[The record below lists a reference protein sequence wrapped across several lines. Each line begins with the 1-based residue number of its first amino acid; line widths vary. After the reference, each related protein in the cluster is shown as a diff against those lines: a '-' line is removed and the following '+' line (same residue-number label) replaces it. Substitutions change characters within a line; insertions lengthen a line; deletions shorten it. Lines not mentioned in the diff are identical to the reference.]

1 MQVDS
6 SSWFIPKIDK
16 KKLKKLSKR
25 SDWPGLIHFTIYFS
39 SLFIFGYLSYI
50 FWGGIL
56 FFLFFFIYSS
66 IYAFVVANWHETV
79 HKTAFKTRWIN
90 EIFYHISCFQ
100 SYSEP
105 ISLRWSHSFHHSN
118 TLKTQD
124 QYDHEI
130 EVARPT
136 DLLKFFLKFIPLTDF
151 FYIHQS
157 PFVNIIKLSLGFIN
171 PSMKVAAPKKEWQKI
186 IRNARIY
193 FFLWLIIILFSYL
206 INSWWPIIFY
216 FLPTFIGRPV
226 HFAVNVTQHL
236 AAKFDSKDHRLST
249 HTVMLNP
256 ILSFYYWHME
266 YHIEHHMFPMVP
278 SYNLKKLRK
287 EIEDDLPPPF
297 YGLFDFYKKVL
308 PSLIK
313 LAFDLNEYYKVK
325 VPYDKKK

>member
-16 KKLKKLSKR
+16 KKLKTLSKR
-25 SDWPGLIHFTIYFS
+25 SDWPGLIRFIIYFS

-66 IYAFVVANWHETV
+66 IYTFVVANWHETV
-79 HKTAFKTRWIN
+79 HRTAFKTRWIN

-130 EVARPT
+130 EVSRPT

-157 PFVNIIKLSLGFIN
+157 PFVNIIKLSLGFVN
-171 PSMKVAAPKKEWQKI
+171 PSMKVAAPKKEWRKI
-186 IRNARIY
+186 ILNARIY
-193 FFLWLIIILFSYL
+193 FFLWLIIIIISYL
-206 INSWWPIIFY
+206 ISSWWPIIFY
-216 FLPTFIGRPV
+216 FLPTFIGRPI

-249 HTVMLNP
+249 HTIILNP

-266 YHIEHHMFPMVP
+266 YHTEHHMFPMVP

-313 LAFDLNEYYKVK
+313 LAFDLNEYYKVNI
-325 VPYDKKK
+325 PYDKK

>member
-1 MQVDS
+1 MALS
-6 SSWFIPKIDK
+6 CIESIKI
-16 KKLKKLSKR
+16 
-25 SDWPGLIHFTIYFS
+25 
-39 SLFIFGYLSYI
+39 FIFGYLSYI

-79 HKTAFKTRWIN
+79 HRTAFKTRWIN

-130 EVARPT
+130 EVSRPT

-157 PFVNIIKLSLGFIN
+157 SFVNIIKLSLGFVN
-171 PSMKVAAPKKEWQKI
+171 PSMKVAVPKKEWRKI
-186 IRNARIY
+186 ILNARIY
-193 FFLWLIIILFSYL
+193 FFLWLIIIIISYL
-206 INSWWPIIFY
+206 ISSWWPIIFY
-216 FLPTFIGRPV
+216 FLPTFIGRPI

-249 HTVMLNP
+249 HTIILNP

-266 YHIEHHMFPMVP
+266 YHTEHHMFPMVP

-313 LAFDLNEYYKVK
+313 LAFDLNEYYKVNI
-325 VPYDKKK
+325 PYDKK

>member
-1 MQVDS
+1 MKVDS
-6 SSWFIPKIDK
+6 SSWFIPKIDR
-16 KKLKKLSKR
+16 KKLKALSKR
-25 SDWPGLIHFTIYFS
+25 SDWPGLIHFTIYYF
-39 SLFIFGYLSYI
+39 SLFVFGYLPYL
-50 FWGGIL
+50 FWESVL
-56 FFLFFFIYSS
+56 FFLFFFIYST

-79 HKTAFKTRWIN
+79 HRTAFKTRWIN
-90 EIFYHISCFQ
+90 EIFYYISCFQ

-105 ISLRWSHSFHHSN
+105 TSLRWSHSFHHSN

-130 EVARPT
+130 EVSRPT
-136 DLLKFFLKFIPLTDF
+136 DLLKFFLKFIPLSDF

-157 PFVNIIKLSLGFIN
+157 PFVNIIKLSLGVIN
-171 PSMKVAAPKKEWQKI
+171 PSVKVASPKGEWQKI

-193 FFLWLIIILFSYL
+193 FFLWIIIIIFSYL

-216 FLPTFIGRPV
+216 FLPTFIGRPI

-249 HTVMLNP
+249 HTVILNP

-287 EIEDDLPPPF
+287 EIEGDLPAPF

-313 LAFDLNEYYKVK
+313 LAFNLNEYYKVSL
-325 VPYDKKK
+325 PYDKK

>member
-1 MQVDS
+1 MKVDS
-6 SSWFIPKIDK
+6 SSWFIPKIDR
-16 KKLKKLSKR
+16 KKLKALSKR
-25 SDWPGLIHFTIYFS
+25 SDWPGLIHFTIYYF
-39 SLFIFGYLSYI
+39 SLFVFGYLSYL
-50 FWGGIL
+50 FWGSVL
-56 FFLFFFIYSS
+56 FFLFFFIYSA

-79 HKTAFKTRWIN
+79 HRTAFKTRWIN
-90 EIFYHISCFQ
+90 EIFYYISCFQ

-105 ISLRWSHSFHHSN
+105 TSLRWSHSFHHSN

-130 EVARPT
+130 EVSRPT
-136 DLLKFFLKFIPLTDF
+136 DLLKFFLKFIPLSDF

-157 PFVNIIKLSLGFIN
+157 PFVNIIKLSLGVIS
-171 PSMKVAAPKKEWQKI
+171 PSMKVASPKGEWKKI

-193 FFLWLIIILFSYL
+193 FFLWTIIIIFSYL

-249 HTVMLNP
+249 HTVILNP

-287 EIEDDLPPPF
+287 EIEDDLPAPF

-313 LAFDLNEYYKVK
+313 LAFNLNEYYKVSL
-325 VPYDKKK
+325 PYDKK

>member
-1 MQVDS
+1 MKVDS
-6 SSWFIPKIDK
+6 SSWFIPKIDR
-16 KKLKKLSKR
+16 KKLKALSKR
-25 SDWPGLIHFTIYFS
+25 SDWPGLIHFTIYYF
-39 SLFIFGYLSYI
+39 SLFVFGYLSYL
-50 FWGGIL
+50 FWGSVL
-56 FFLFFFIYSS
+56 FFLFFFIYSA

-79 HKTAFKTRWIN
+79 HRTAFKTRWIN
-90 EIFYHISCFQ
+90 EIFYYISCFQ
-100 SYSEP
+100 SHSEP
-105 ISLRWSHSFHHSN
+105 TSLRWSHSFHHSN

-130 EVARPT
+130 EVSRPT
-136 DLLKFFLKFIPLTDF
+136 DLLKFFLKFIPLSDF

-157 PFVNIIKLSLGFIN
+157 PFVNIIKLSLGVIS
-171 PSMKVAAPKKEWQKI
+171 PTMKVASPKGEWQKI

-193 FFLWLIIILFSYL
+193 FFLWTIIIIFSYL

-249 HTVMLNP
+249 HTIILNP
-256 ILSFYYWHME
+256 VLSFYYWHME

-287 EIEDDLPPPF
+287 EIEDDLPAPF

-313 LAFDLNEYYKVK
+313 LAFNLNEYYKVSL
-325 VPYDKKK
+325 PYDKK